1 MKGACGCGNIELHWQ
16 LVDLSLV
23 PRACACDYCSGYGAN
38 WVSKSGTRVRAVIH
52 NPLYYS
58 VVRQGSETAEFHEC
72 MRCQLPVFAS
82 ATVDEQ
88 DYAVINASCVANP
101 RGFGDPVP
109 AFFGA
114 ESVEQ
119 RAQRRMHN
127 WCLLTQLTVG

>member
-1 MKGACGCGNIELHWQ
+1 
-16 LVDLSLV
+16 
-23 PRACACDYCSGYGAN
+23 
-38 WVSKSGTRVRAVIH
+38 
-52 NPLYYS
+52 
-58 VVRQGSETAEFHEC
+58 

-82 ATVDEQ
+82 ATVDEK

-119 RAQRRMHN
+119 RAQRRMRN
-127 WCLLTQLTVG
+127 GCLLAQLTVG